1 MNWVDLGIVVIIV
14 FLGITSFF
22 QGFVKELFS
31 LLAWLG
37 SLAMALW
44 FLDDLAR
51 LLEIIIPFADLRLGV
66 ALITLFLLTLTL
78 LEWLGYLV
86 INSMKLS
93 QLSLPDQF
101 IGMLFGI
108 IRGNMII
115 ILFMMCAGV
124 TQLPTKLWWQQ
135 SLVIQTNKPIVI
147 LLRSQLPIEIAI
159 QFNFDPAPEQ
169 NSVAL

>member
-1 MNWVDLGIVVIIV
+1 MNWADIGIIV
-14 FLGITSFF
+14 ILLFLGMTSFS
-22 QGFVKELFS
+22 QGLVKELLS
-31 LLAWLG
+31 LLAWLC
-37 SLAMALW
+37 SFTMALV

-66 ALITLFLLTLTL
+66 ALITLFLLTLIL
-78 LEWLGYLV
+78 LEWISYLV
-86 INSMKLS
+86 INSMKPN

-108 IRGNMII
+108 IKGNLVI

-124 TQLPTKLWWQQ
+124 TQLPMTLWWQK
-135 SLVIQTNKPIVI
+135 SVFIQTNKPIVI

-169 NSVAL
+169 SLLTG

>member
-1 MNWVDLGIVVIIV
+1 MNWADIGIIV
-14 FLGITSFF
+14 ILLVLGTTSFF
-22 QGFVKELFS
+22 QGFVKELLS

-37 SLAMALW
+37 SLAMALF

-66 ALITLFLLTLTL
+66 ALITLFLLTLIL

-86 INSMKLS
+86 INSMKPS

-101 IGMLFGI
+101 IGLLFGI
-108 IRGNMII
+108 IKGNLVI

-124 TQLPTKLWWQQ
+124 TQLPATPWWHK
-135 SLVIQTNKPIVI
+135 SFIIQYNKPIVI
-147 LLRSQLPIEIAI
+147 LLRSQLPIETAI

-169 NSVAL
+169 NSLAW

>member
-1 MNWVDLGIVVIIV
+1 MNWADLGIVIII
-14 FLGITSFF
+14 FLLGITSFF

-147 LLRSQLPIEIAI
+147 LLRSQLPIEVAI

>member
-1 MNWVDLGIVVIIV
+1 MNWADVGIIVIILL
-14 FLGITSFF
+14 LGMTSFL
-22 QGFVKELFS
+22 QGLVKELLS
-31 LLAWLG
+31 LLAWLC
-37 SLAMALW
+37 SFTMALF

-66 ALITLFLLTLTL
+66 ALITLFLLTLIL
-78 LEWLGYLV
+78 LEWISYLV
-86 INSMKLS
+86 INSMKSS

-108 IRGNMII
+108 IKGNLVI

-124 TQLPTKLWWQQ
+124 TQLPMTLWWQK
-135 SLVIQTNKPIVI
+135 SFFIQTNKPIVI

-169 NSVAL
+169 NSLAL

>member
-1 MNWVDLGIVVIIV
+1 MNWADLGIIVIL
-14 FLGITSFF
+14 FLLGVTSFF
-22 QGFVKELFS
+22 QGFVKELLS

-37 SLAMALW
+37 SFAMALW

-51 LLEIIIPFADLRLGV
+51 LLEMIIPFADLRLGV

-78 LEWLGYLV
+78 LEWISYLV

-101 IGMLFGI
+101 IGLLFGI

-115 ILFMMCAGV
+115 ILLMMCAGV
-124 TQLPTKLWWQQ
+124 TQLPTKLWWQK
-135 SLVIQTNKPIVI
+135 SWFIQTNKPIVI
-147 LLRSQLPIEIAI
+147 LLRSHLPIEIAI

-169 NSVAL
+169 SSLAL